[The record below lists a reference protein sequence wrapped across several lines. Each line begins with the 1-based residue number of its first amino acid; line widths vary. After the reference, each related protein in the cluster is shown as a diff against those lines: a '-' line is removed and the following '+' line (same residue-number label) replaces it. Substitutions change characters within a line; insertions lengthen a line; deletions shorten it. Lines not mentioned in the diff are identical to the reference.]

1 MGLKPGHV
9 NDFANS
15 MAQAIEQAF
24 ADEWQ
29 AVKGTPLPEGDP
41 TDRRLLFV
49 AIARGVLG
57 YLEANQDQTIANIR
71 LDDGDGFS
79 QTWNVTALDLNI
91 EL

>member
-24 ADEWQ
+24 VEEWQ
-29 AVKGTPLPEGDP
+29 AVKGTALPAGDP

-49 AIARGVLG
+49 AIARGVLR
-57 YLEANQDQTIANIR
+57 YLEVNQNQLIATIR
-71 LDDGDGFS
+71 LDDGDGFVR
-79 QTWNVTALDLNI
+79 TYDVTALDLDI
-91 EL
+91 DV